1 MKHRTAIYGLAV
13 GALALTTLTIAAAPS
28 AAQEKAPAAAPEA
41 AAAAEQD
48 PKTTARDYGVTE
60 GERRSGGPLLLGAFV
75 FSQRCSVCHDKTAD
89 GPAIFGPHLEGIV
102 GRKAAAT
109 GWSQHSDALSDS
121 DLVWTEQAIDKL
133 LSEPQEAMPGVK
145 MDTVIRFRRSRRA
158 LISYMKT
165 L

>member
-13 GALALTTLTIAAAPS
+13 GALSLTAVAIATAPS
-28 AAQEKAPAAAPEA
+28 VAQEKAPAAAE
-41 AAAAEQD
+41 EE

-60 GERRSGGPLLLGAFV
+60 GARREGGPLLLGSFV
-75 FSQRCSVCHDKTAD
+75 YSQRCGVCHEKTAG
-89 GPAIFGPHLEGIV
+89 GPALYGPHLEGII

-109 GWSQHSDALSDS
+109 GWSQHSDALSGS
-121 DLVWTEQAIDKL
+121 EMVWTEQAIDKL
-133 LSEPQEAMPGVK
+133 LTKPQETMPGVK
-145 MDTVIRFRRSRRA
+145 MDTIVRFRRSRRA